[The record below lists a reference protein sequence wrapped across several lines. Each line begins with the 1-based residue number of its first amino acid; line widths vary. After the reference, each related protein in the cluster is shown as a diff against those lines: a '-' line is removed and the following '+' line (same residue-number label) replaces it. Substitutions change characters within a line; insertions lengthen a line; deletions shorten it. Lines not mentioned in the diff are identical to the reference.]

1 MALHGTTLMSEG
13 DKKYQAEDDH
23 RTLMRAAEVVANKS
37 RVRAAMRLQAKQ
49 EKGMATLQ
57 SVLAKRRTESV

>member
-1 MALHGTTLMSEG
+1 MALHGATPMSAT
-13 DKKYQAEDDH
+13 DKQYQAEDDH

-49 EKGMATLQ
+49 EKGMAALQ
-57 SVLAKRRTESV
+57 SVLAKNRAENI